1 MVIIKST
8 NDAPTTSDR
17 FDAKRANE
25 LIEPSIWEA
34 PKKDEIKNIYSRL
47 ICGDSSAVGSNHL
60 HNYQKLIKLGGEGP
74 G

>member
-1 MVIIKST
+1 MTVAVMFSAINTSSMVGDRGTIIMVIIKST

-34 PKKDEIKNIYSRL
+34 PKKDEIKIFTH
-47 ICGDSSAVGSNHL
+47 V
-60 HNYQKLIKLGGEGP
+60 
-74 G
+74 